1 MIQQNKTIPTDPI
14 FSDPRLAQIYDTF
27 DGSRDDLEPY
37 LEMVSDLRPK
47 AVVDLG
53 CGTGVFALQLAEK
66 GVEVIGV
73 DPAKASIDVAKSKP
87 GADRVRWA
95 VGDATTLEPNSADM
109 IIMTGNTAQAITD
122 QTQWAETLRSVAA
135 ALKSGGCF
143 IFETRKPE
151 AKAWE
156 DWTKEESFKSNSV
169 PGIGQVDGWVD
180 VTKVDLPLVSFCWTY
195 YFHDDD
201 TTLVSNSTLR
211 FRTIAEL
218 TSDLEASGFVIQDVR
233 EAIDRPGKEYVVIAQ
248 KRQ

>member
-1 MIQQNKTIPTDPI
+1 MIKTPSPDPI
-14 FSDPRLAQIYDTF
+14 FSEPRLAQIYDTF

-37 LEMVSDLRPK
+37 LEMVKDFEPRT
-47 AVVDLG
+47 VVDLG
-53 CGTGVFALQLAEK
+53 CGTGVFALLLAEN
-66 GVEVIGV
+66 GIEVTGI
-73 DPAKASIDVAKSKP
+73 DPAKASIDIARSKP
-87 GADRVRWA
+87 GADKVKWII
-95 VGDATTLEPNSADM
+95 GDASAIESNSTNM
-109 IIMTGNTAQAITD
+109 IVMTGNTIQAITD
-122 QTQWAETLRSVAA
+122 QDQWIETLRSVAA
-135 ALKSGGCF
+135 ALKPGGYF

-156 DWTKEESFKSNSV
+156 AWTKEESFRSNSV

-180 VTKVDLPLVSFCWTY
+180 VIKVDLPLVSFCWTY

-218 TSDLEASGFVIQDVR
+218 TSDLEASGLAIQDVR

-248 KRQ
+248 KQQ